1 VLPKISLPTKEVHLS
16 DGSSVTVRGL
26 SRSEALEFVGNDFDE
41 RDIEIKLL
49 AKVCEVPEKEAEEW
63 INSTP
68 SADVGT
74 MVEGILELSGLTE
87 QSKKE

>member
-26 SRSEALEFVGNDFDE
+26 SRSEALDYVGKDFDE

-49 AKVCEVPEKEAEEW
+49 SKVCEVTEEEAEKW
-63 INSTP
+63 IGETP

-74 MVEGILELSGLTE
+74 IVEGILELSGLTE
-87 QSKKE
+87 QSGKE